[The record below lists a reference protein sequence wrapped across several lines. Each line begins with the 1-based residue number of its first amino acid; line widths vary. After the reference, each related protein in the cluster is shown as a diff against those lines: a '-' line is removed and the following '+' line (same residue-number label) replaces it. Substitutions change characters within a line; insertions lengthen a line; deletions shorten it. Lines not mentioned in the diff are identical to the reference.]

1 MLVLEAMA
9 KDLDKDINILK
20 CAVPYFKYADKK
32 AGYIEHEPKL
42 AAWFFN
48 FSFNAILS
56 SAISLSIY
64 LFSFLFLVRILIIMR
79 ANGTNMLYNI
89 WC

>member
-1 MLVLEAMA
+1 MITNMLVLEAMA

-42 AAWFFN
+42 AA
-48 FSFNAILS
+48 
-56 SAISLSIY
+56 
-64 LFSFLFLVRILIIMR
+64 
-79 ANGTNMLYNI
+79 
-89 WC
+89 